1 MQIALIVAL
10 VLLMR
15 AAQYVGQL
23 YGWYYH
29 ASFLVVLGVS
39 LGALSR
45 LAAPK
50 MLGPTPELPPTDDA
64 EGGKIREFL
73 ETAQKDLGQM
83 IPALHR
89 DSMVVPVLACVPA
102 AAILCV
108 LRQQSYSPD
117 YSLWLRLSFIPV
129 LLYVFVRY
137 IYPKTYRK
145 PNQPPQTTRA
155 FGPRV

>member
-1 MQIALIVAL
+1 MQIALLVVL
-10 VLLMR
+10 VLLIR
-15 AAQYVGQL
+15 TAQYVGQF

-39 LGALSR
+39 LAALFR

-50 MLGPTPELPPTDDA
+50 LPEPPPELPPTDDP
-64 EGGKIREFL
+64 EGRKIREFL

-83 IPALHR
+83 IPALRR
-89 DSMVVPVLACVPA
+89 DSLVVPVLACVPA

-108 LRQQSYSPD
+108 LRQQSYAPD

-137 IYPKTYRK
+137 IFPKTYRR
-145 PNQPPQTTRA
+145 RA
-155 FGPRV
+155 